1 MSDPSYRGPVL
12 RTPFHART
20 TASQVLEGIDLTDR
34 HAVVTGGSSGI
45 GAETVRALATAGAAV
60 TVATRRP
67 ELAAPLIKE
76 LSAVPEAGPVQAV
89 ELDLADMSS
98 VASFVQQWHGPLD
111 MLVGNAGI
119 MALPSL
125 CLNDQGWE
133 LQLATNFLGH
143 FALATGLHQAL
154 REAGEARIVMVSSG
168 AHRKTPFDFAD
179 PNFERRPYDPWSA
192 YGQSKTANVLFTC
205 GARRWAD
212 DGIIANS
219 VNPGFIITNLQRH
232 LSDEALRAAGV
243 TKVDGELVVPAHFKS
258 PAQGASTSVLLAAS
272 PLVRGVT
279 GLYFE
284 DNQEAQIVRGDA
296 DQTSGVA
303 AHALNRDSADRLWDL
318 AESALPQAGYTRQ

>member
-1 MSDPSYRGPVL
+1 MSDPSSLLPAM

-20 TASQVLEGIDLTDR
+20 TASEVLEGIDLSGR
-34 HAVVTGGSSGI
+34 RAVVTGGSSGI

-67 ELAAPLIKE
+67 ELTDFLIRE
-76 LSAVPEAGPVQAV
+76 LRTVPQAGPVHAV
-89 ELDLADMSS
+89 ELDLADLSS

-119 MALPSL
+119 MAVPSL
-125 CLNDQGWE
+125 HLNDQGWE

-143 FALATGLHQAL
+143 FALATGLHPAL
-154 REAGEARIVMVSSG
+154 RQAGEARIVMVSSG
-168 AHRKTPFDFAD
+168 AHRKIPFDFED
-179 PNFERRPYDPWSA
+179 PNFQRRSYDPWSA
-192 YGQSKTANVLFTC
+192 YGQSKTADILFAR
-205 GARRWAD
+205 GARRWTD
-212 DGIIANS
+212 DGIAANS
-219 VNPGFIITNLQRH
+219 MNPGFIITNLQRH

-243 TKVDGELVVPAHFKS
+243 TKVDGKLVAPAHFKS
-258 PAQGASTSVLLAAS
+258 PAQGAATSVLLAAS

-284 DNQEAQIVRGDA
+284 DNQEAQVVQGDE

-303 AHALNRDSADRLWDL
+303 AHALDKDSADKLWDL
-318 AESALPQAGYTRQ
+318 AEAALA